1 MWQMPQVWP
10 QRAERLLQ
18 SVGLL
23 SSTCTWILRPAL
35 SLGMSTPSMHQNP
48 SSDLPCS
55 QRGCIVLCWLAL
67 RLS

>member
-10 QRAERLLQ
+10 QHAERLLQ
-18 SVGLL
+18 SASLL
-23 SSTCTWILRPAL
+23 SSMCTWILRPAL

-48 SSDLPCS
+48 SFDIPRS

-67 RLS
+67 CLL